1 MAKATKAARTRM
13 RLKKGDRVRV
23 TTGKNR
29 GAEGEIIATMPE
41 TNRVVVKGVNI
52 IRKTRRPTQENPR
65 GGFDEREAPLH
76 ASNVRLLDPKTG
88 EPTRIGVRFEDGRKV
103 RVALKSGSSLAS

>member
-1 MAKATKAARTRM
+1 MATKPKRTRI

-23 TTGKNR
+23 IAGAHK
-29 GAEGEIIATMPE
+29 GAEGVIIATLPE
-41 TNRVVVKGVNI
+41 KNGVVVEGVNLI
-52 IRKTRRPTQENPR
+52 KKARRPTQQNPR

-76 ASNVRLLDPKTG
+76 ASNVQLLDPKTG

-103 RVALKSGSSLAS
+103 RVALKSGTSLS